1 MPDMPEMQIEV
12 IDIPFP
18 RLLLKGEW
26 GGIVYSICTTY
37 ASLDK
42 HNEAVEETI
51 KNIVEEYDKTH
62 HWSVSLRF
70 VKKELVVSFDATET
84 YLTLVQFR
92 VRDSY

>member
-1 MPDMPEMQIEV
+1 MLDMELEV
-12 IDIPFP
+12 IEIPFP

-26 GGIVYSICTTY
+26 EGTVYSICTTH
-37 ASLDK
+37 ASLDE
-42 HNEAVEETI
+42 HNKAVEETI
-51 KNIVEEYDKTH
+51 RNIVEEYDKKH

-70 VKKELVVSFDATET
+70 VKKELAVSFDVTET

>member
-1 MPDMPEMQIEV
+1 MPDMKVEIIE
-12 IDIPFP
+12 IPFP

-26 GGIVYSICTTY
+26 CDTVCSICTSHL
-37 ASLDK
+37 SLDE
-42 HNEAVEETI
+42 HNKAVELSIKTI
-51 KNIVEEYDKTH
+51 IEEYDKTH

-70 VKKELVVSFDATET
+70 VKKELAVSFEANET